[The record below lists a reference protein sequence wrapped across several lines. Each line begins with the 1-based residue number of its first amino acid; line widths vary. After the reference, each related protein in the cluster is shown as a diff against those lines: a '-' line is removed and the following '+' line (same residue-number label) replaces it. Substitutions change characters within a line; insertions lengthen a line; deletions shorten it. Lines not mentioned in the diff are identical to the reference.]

1 MSCAGRRRRADFGW
15 TMLGPGRQWRF
26 YTANVCSKAVRRD
39 ELHAFSAAPPP
50 RKRAAT
56 VFHRKADLPPTCGPQ
71 NTLCPGVRPL
81 CATGRGR
88 LASKYVQR
96 AQRRPPGAASQV
108 PGEVSSLFRDPRA
121 RPLHQVSGVE
131 ETPPPAKSPSSPG
144 LAAVGTS
151 RLLLRNESLAGHRPT
166 LPEGGQA
173 TRLRTIP
180 RTYLSAPTSQ

>member
-39 ELHAFSAAPPP
+39 ELHAFSAAPPSQT
-50 RKRAAT
+50 RSHS
-56 VFHRKADLPPTCGPQ
+56 FPPQGRSSPHMRPK

-173 TRLRTIP
+173 ARLRTIS